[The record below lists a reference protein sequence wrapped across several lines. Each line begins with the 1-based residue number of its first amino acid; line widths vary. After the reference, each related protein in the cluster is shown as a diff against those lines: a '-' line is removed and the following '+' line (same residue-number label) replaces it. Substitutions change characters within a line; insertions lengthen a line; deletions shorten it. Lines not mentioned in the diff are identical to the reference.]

1 MITGKLVSAF
11 TVLSIYKME
20 GAVVLNIPTETFYT
34 VQSNEQSL
42 GIDIDG
48 NGTQDFRFGGVT
60 RIGSLI
66 VTERNNRYFG
76 KAASFPDLGGL
87 PSALESNSIIG
98 NVDANLVFL
107 SSDSGDGFVEP
118 GEINVGATLYQ
129 CITTGCIGNFLPA
142 AEHLPFRRFLGFQFE
157 AETGTH
163 FGFFDLDY
171 QAYERRAIIKGWAYE
186 SEPGVAITTSFIP
199 EPSAALLSFLTALSS
214 VFMRVRKTK
223 I

>member
-76 KAASFPDLGGL
+76 KAASFPDLGDCL
-87 PSALESNSIIG
+87 LLWKVTQLLVMLMLTWFFFPLTLEM
-98 NVDANLVFL
+98 DLWNL
-107 SSDSGDGFVEP
+107 E
-118 GEINVGATLYQ
+118 
-129 CITTGCIGNFLPA
+129 
-142 AEHLPFRRFLGFQFE
+142 
-157 AETGTH
+157 
-163 FGFFDLDY
+163 
-171 QAYERRAIIKGWAYE
+171 K
-186 SEPGVAITTSFIP
+186 
-199 EPSAALLSFLTALSS
+199 
-214 VFMRVRKTK
+214 
-223 I
+223 